1 MPEDS
6 WHKTYQEH
14 GVIPVECCRI
24 IWPKSSFMR
33 KCAALRKSQYVLSQ
47 SQNMSSQCK
56 KDIDDAEDF
65 HVTQCFESAR
75 DGVICKG
82 NSNFNSQNSPNDVQ
96 NVDHIDDKDVR
107 VLNSVPFSS
116 QLLKSLNI
124 VPISKLKSQNG
135 RTSDL
140 NGQSEVFHRH
150 EKR

>member
-33 KCAALRKSQYVLSQ
+33 KCAALRKSQYSQ

-56 KDIDDAEDF
+56 KDNDDVEDF
-65 HVTQCFESAR
+65 HVTECFESAI

-82 NSNFNSQNSPNDVQ
+82 NSNFNNQNSPNDVH

-124 VPISKLKSQNG
+124 VHISKLKFQSG